1 MSLNI
6 FEGFG
11 HVMEEV
17 ALALL
22 PLLVFFLIFQLFFLR
37 LPMRKILDVVKGMVL
52 TFLGLSIFLQGVNV
66 GFMPAG
72 QEIGAI
78 LGGASYNW
86 VLIPIGFAIG
96 FLAIFAE
103 PAVRVLTD
111 QIERVSS
118 GYIPGNVMLYTLSIG
133 VAVSVALAMCR
144 ILYGISL
151 WWILIPGYALAFF
164 MSRFTSKTFTMVAFD
179 SGGVA
184 TGPMTATFILAMA
197 VGVAN
202 ALEGRDPL
210 IEGFGLVSLVALAPI
225 LSVLTLG
232 VLYNREEKKN
242 ERVQTESA
250 SESVDA

>member
-1 MSLNI
+1 MTFSI
-6 FEGFG
+6 FDGFG

-22 PLLVFFLIFQLFFLR
+22 PLIILFFIFQLFFLR
-37 LPMRKILDVVKGMVL
+37 LPPRKIVDVIKGMIL
-52 TFLGLSIFLQGVNV
+52 TFLGLSVFLQGVHV

-78 LGGASYNW
+78 LGGLSYNW

-96 FLAIFAE
+96 FVAVFAE

-111 QIERVSS
+111 QIEKVSS
-118 GYIPGNVMLYTLSIG
+118 GYIPSKVMLYTLSIG
-133 VAVSVALAMCR
+133 VAFSVGLAMCR

-151 WWILIPGYALAFF
+151 WWILIPGYVLAFL
-164 MSRFTSKTFTMVAFD
+164 MSRFTSKTFTSVAFD

-197 VGVAN
+197 VGVAD

-232 VLYNREEKKN
+232 VLYSKGEKQN
-242 ERVQTESA
+242 ERMQQA
-250 SESVDA
+250 ESVEL